1 MKTKTVYINV
11 ASYFNNTTCQEAMKL
26 WFEEVFVLLR
36 CLNYLCWWRRIGSTE
51 YKRCRKIIGNIGK
64 PLFSEKRGDQIQDLI
79 NRFETLLTKD
89 KVKKVQASK
98 NYELFCK
105 IK

>member
-36 CLNYLCWWRRIGSTE
+36 CLNYLC
-51 YKRCRKIIGNIGK
+51 
-64 PLFSEKRGDQIQDLI
+64 
-79 NRFETLLTKD
+79 
-89 KVKKVQASK
+89 
-98 NYELFCK
+98 
-105 IK
+105 